1 MVSSSKRPTRNI
13 DRRDLLKGGLIGL
26 GIGALIPRLITH
38 FSGMI
43 TILTWKGIL
52 LPMLISMSIGILFG
66 LYPAIHA
73 AKVDPII
80 ALRHE

>member
-1 MVSSSKRPTRNI
+1 M
-13 DRRDLLKGGLIGL
+13 
-26 GIGALIPRLITH
+26 
-38 FSGMI
+38 
-43 TILTWKGIL
+43 
-52 LPMLISMSIGILFG
+52 ISMTIGILFG